1 MEFQID
7 FPTGGPA
14 DVVMSVSGVPTLAEL
29 ERFDEALVS
38 DPRFRAGLTILVD
51 VAGLEYDGISAEE
64 LQALSE
70 PTVMRDWRYR
80 PAAMAIVAPSGPT
93 YDHVQR
99 YRAHVGG
106 SRSNRRVF
114 GSTAE
119 AVAWLEE
126 QSQADKEDSGPG

>member
-1 MEFQID
+1 MDFRID
-7 FPTGGPA
+7 FPAGGPA

-29 ERFDEALVS
+29 EQFNDALVS

-70 PTVMRDWRYR
+70 PTVIRDWQYR
-80 PAAMAIVAPSGPT
+80 PAAMAIVAPGRPT

-114 GSTAE
+114 SDTAE
-119 AVAWLEE
+119 AVAWLDE
-126 QSQADKEDSGPG
+126 QSRTQKEESGPG